1 MTGVLFFRCCGGTP
15 AVMLGGLK
23 AHFQLRTGSV
33 SSRWD
38 KLAQEGGIISIFHLS
53 PTLFCHLT
61 RLALFLI
68 PGFLPPPSSPPEVC
82 KDAVLLCFCAFLKGV

>member
-61 RLALFLI
+61 HLALFLI
-68 PGFLPPPSSPPEVC
+68 PGFLPPPPPPQRFA
-82 KDAVLLCFCAFLKGV
+82 KMQFCFVFVHF